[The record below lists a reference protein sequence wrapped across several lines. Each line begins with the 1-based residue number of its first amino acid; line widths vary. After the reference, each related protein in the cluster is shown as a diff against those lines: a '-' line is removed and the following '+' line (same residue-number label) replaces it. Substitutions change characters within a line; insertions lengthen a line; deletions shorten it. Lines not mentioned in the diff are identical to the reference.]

1 MFGNVS
7 RCSLALHCNAGW
19 PACHLGGAA
28 GVFPFRAFTTVSSVR
43 SDDIRFF
50 CSGLLDCGS
59 PSTCCFDKPL
69 LWLVCSCCGCMS
81 KTQLLGMCRLYKHH
95 FAAHYS
101 QGPNISPYYP
111 AALGLVWVACTHH
124 KISTQHYR
132 YSLGHARHSMTTL
145 QSQFDFR
152 PHNEANP
159 HCNAMQSAISPAQTN
174 TPTTLIIAVHCY
186 TTGQDYP
193 IRSNHTHFHLD
204 NSAVS
209 GAALLFSFRWAS
221 ATNPALLIER
231 RQVSR
236 EWETIGGKI
245 KLARKKT
252 QKKDFCKELVA
263 FLQPCMP
270 VVLDGRR
277 LYD

>member
-1 MFGNVS
+1 MFPGVPW
-7 RCSLALHCNAGW
+7 RCTVTLAGRRAIW
-19 PACHLGGAA
+19 AERQAF
-28 GVFPFRAFTTVSSVR
+28 FPFELSRPFPLYDLT
-43 SDDIRFF
+43 I
-50 CSGLLDCGS
+50 SGSFAPDFWIAGP
-59 PSTCCFDKPL
+59 PSTCCSDKPL

-186 TTGQDYP
+186 TTGQNYP

-209 GAALLFSFRWAS
+209 GAALLFSFR
-221 ATNPALLIER
+221 
-231 RQVSR
+231 
-236 EWETIGGKI
+236 
-245 KLARKKT
+245 
-252 QKKDFCKELVA
+252 
-263 FLQPCMP
+263 
-270 VVLDGRR
+270 
-277 LYD
+277 